1 MNKKILAAIF
11 SMVLLCSC
19 GNGNAEE
26 LSETGSESVSLAS
39 GSASETTVTT
49 TSAETTSKAVSEE
62 TEIITEVSKA
72 EEKEPI
78 TRDFFNDDVV
88 FEEVMLPVKSTSF
101 YVDGT
106 EQSVIFYEYDTAGN
120 ECKIKY
126 KHQDK
131 DKTDN
136 YETEYITK
144 YGYKPD
150 GTYSRVLEYY
160 NGEDT
165 PTSIAFYNKYG
176 YCIKYDNTDYEYKFD
191 EAERLISKT
200 SIYNNRKEVHEYT
213 YDEKGRLYKEDCFY
227 MEYNEIVLY
236 DYSCRHEYND
246 NIESIYYFGYNFEE
260 EMLWKIIEKDENGNI
275 IKETVNKNADLGK
288 YEGTTFA
295 EYKYDSQNR
304 LIYENHIVSEDLPL
318 GRYNEHYVYSETYE
332 YEGDKLKRRECTN
345 YNNVWEYFYD
355 EKDRLI
361 KEINTYDGG
370 GDGKIKEYSYNDDGS
385 IISREYDGVGVLTY
399 ETEYAMIPKIKT
411 DIEYKYYNEVNP

>member
-1 MNKKILAAIF
+1 MNKKILAAVF
-11 SMVLLCSC
+11 SAVLLCSC
-19 GNGNAEE
+19 GKENIEE
-26 LSETGSESVSLAS
+26 QSETGSESVSLAS
-39 GSASETTVTT
+39 GSASGTTVTT
-49 TSAETTSKAVSEE
+49 TSAETTSETVSEE
-62 TEIITEVSKA
+62 TEIVTEVSEA
-72 EEKEPI
+72 DENVPI

-88 FEEVMLPVKSTSF
+88 FEEVMLPVKSTAF
-101 YVDGT
+101 DIDGKA
-106 EQSVIFYEYDTAGN
+106 IYIGFFEYDAAGN
-120 ECKIKY
+120 QCSYQEHTHEY
-126 KHQDK
+126 D
-131 DKTDN
+131 
-136 YETEYITK
+136 YITK
-144 YGYKPD
+144 YGYRPD

-191 EAERLISKT
+191 EAKRLISKT
-200 SIYNNRKEVHEYT
+200 SIYNDRKEVHEYT

-227 MEYNEIVLY
+227 MKYNEIVLY

-246 NIESIYYFGYNFEE
+246 NIESIYYLGYNFEE

-275 IKETVNKNADLGK
+275 IKETVNENADLGK

-304 LIYENHIVSEDLPL
+304 LIYENHTVSEDFPL
-318 GRYNEHYVYSETYE
+318 YPYKEHYVYSETYE
-332 YEGDKLKRRECTN
+332 YEGDKLKRREWTG

-355 EKDRLI
+355 ENDRLI

-411 DIEYKYYNEVNP
+411 DIEYLNYYDIKP